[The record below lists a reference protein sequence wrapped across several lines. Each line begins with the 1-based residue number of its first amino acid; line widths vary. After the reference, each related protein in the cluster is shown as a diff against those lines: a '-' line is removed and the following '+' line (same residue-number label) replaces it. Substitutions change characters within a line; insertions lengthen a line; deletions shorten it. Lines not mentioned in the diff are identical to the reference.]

1 MSSDSS
7 ETTPSNTPLGV
18 AVEGLVLR
26 SDAFDTPVDGGDPA
40 PVMHSVA
47 HAHSAVRREKN
58 DVALTPVLRSIP
70 LWALIPIIVIGIA
83 AGAYLGPNFAL
94 GPNLKGYFGPLELP
108 EGEASAGAAL
118 DEYDP
123 KVWLAK
129 GKGEFATVCA
139 SCHQGTGEGVP
150 GLYPPLKNSEWVI
163 NGEERVI
170 SILLHGIAG
179 QLEVLG
185 KTYNGAMPAQGA
197 VKNNKALA
205 QLASYV
211 RNEWGNKA
219 SLIYDDQVVELRK
232 RLSTRTG
239 PYTAAELAAIPQ
251 DANLPPSKHGGPPA
265 PAAPALAPAAAAP
278 SASPAPAGPT

>member
-7 ETTPSNTPLGV
+7 DTNPSNTPLGV

-26 SDAFDTPVDGGDPA
+26 PGVFDTPVDGGDFTPGLS
-40 PVMHSVA
+40 SVA
-47 HAHSAVRREKN
+47 SAHSAIRREKG
-58 DVALTPVLRSIP
+58 DGSLAPASRSIP
-70 LWALIPIIVIGIA
+70 LWVLIPIIGIGIA

-94 GPNLKGYFGPLELP
+94 GPNLKGYLSSLELP

-129 GKGEFATVCA
+129 GKGEFSTVCA
-139 SCHQGTGEGVP
+139 SCHQATGEGVP

-163 NGEERVI
+163 NGEERVL
-170 SILLHGIAG
+170 SILLHGIVG
-179 QLEVLG
+179 QLQVSG
-185 KTYNGAMPAQGA
+185 KSYNGAMPAQGA

-239 PYTAAELAAIPQ
+239 PYTEAELTAIPQ
-251 DANLPPSKHGGPPA
+251 DANLPPSKHGAA
-265 PAAPALAPAAAAP
+265 PAAPAAVAAPAAAAP
-278 SASPAPAGPT
+278 APAPALK